1 MCEIFDVILVS
12 LWLTYCFDISIVD
25 IKLANA
31 DYKYLLTSAK
41 FYEQEKSM
49 RICQK
54 VMFLPQELMP
64 IETLRTLLQKTHS
77 ISEIC

>member
-1 MCEIFDVILVS
+1 MPTINIC
-12 LWLTYCFDISIVD
+12 WYQQ
-25 IKLANA
+25 
-31 DYKYLLTSAK
+31 K

-77 ISEIC
+77 ISEIY